1 MTEAMSKME
10 QENYKK
16 AQSLKVLEIDKHS
29 CDIKILELTESLRS
43 EKLAFDLKVQS
54 IQREK
59 ELDISKIG
67 EELNYLK

>member
-1 MTEAMSKME
+1 MSKME
-10 QENYKK
+10 QDNYKK

-59 ELDISKIG
+59 DLDISKIG

>member
-1 MTEAMSKME
+1 M
-10 QENYKK
+10 
-16 AQSLKVLEIDKHS
+16 DKHS

-59 ELDISKIG
+59 DLDISKIG